1 MGPAARGLPARAE
14 LGGQGEQGKGR
25 MCGFRVVSEDH
36 GSDRDEMALCGED
49 DDDTHELDALL
60 RQSGVFRAQ
69 PR

>member
-1 MGPAARGLPARAE
+1 M
-14 LGGQGEQGKGR
+14 

-36 GSDRDEMALCGED
+36 GSDGEGMVPCGED

-60 RQSGVFRAQ
+60 RQSGVSRAQ